1 MNVLSQIIGQK
12 RAEVRDRRTVAYVAD
27 LRARVADMDATRGF
41 EKRLIA
47 DAKPVSL
54 IAEIKKASPSK
65 GVIAEDFDPVSTA
78 NAYESG
84 DASCISVLTD
94 RDYFHGSA
102 DDLAAVRQ
110 AVSLPVLRKDFVVD
124 ELCVL
129 ETREMGADCM
139 LLIAAAL
146 SAMQLQ
152 DYFGLAA
159 EIGLD
164 VLVEAHDA
172 DELGAALNS
181 GAGLIGINNR
191 DLSSFVTDLCV
202 TESLAPL
209 ADGRFVVS
217 ESGIA
222 TRTDVE
228 RVADAGAKGILVGE
242 SLMLAEDPAAACR
255 RLLGK

>member
-1 MNVLSQIIGQK
+1 MNVLSQIIQQK
-12 RAEVRDRRTVAYVAD
+12 KADVRDRRTAAYVAD
-27 LRARVADMDATRGF
+27 LRAQVADMAATRGF
-41 EKRLIA
+41 EDRLLA
-47 DAKPVSL
+47 DAEPIAL

-65 GVIAEDFDPVSTA
+65 GVMAPDFDPVSIA
-78 NAYESG
+78 HAYESG
-84 DASCISVLTD
+84 GASCISVLTD
-94 RDYFHGSA
+94 RDYFEGSA
-102 DDLAAVRQ
+102 EDLAAVRD

-152 DYFGLAA
+152 DYSGMAA

-172 DELGAALNS
+172 DELGAALDA

-191 DLSSFVTDLCV
+191 DLSTFVTDLGV

-209 ADGRFVVS
+209 AAGRFVVS

-222 TRTDVE
+222 TRADVE
-228 RVADAGAKGILVGE
+228 RVAGAGAKGVLVGE

>member
-1 MNVLSQIIGQK
+1 LNVLQQIVAQK
-12 RAEVRDRRTVAYVAD
+12 KAQVRDRRTTGLVAD
-27 LRARVADMDATRGF
+27 LRARVADMAATRGF

-47 DAKPVSL
+47 DAKPIALV
-54 IAEIKKASPSK
+54 AEIKQASPSK

-78 NAYESG
+78 RAYETG
-84 DASCISVLTD
+84 GASCISVLTD
-94 RDYFHGSA
+94 RDYFQGSA
-102 DDLAAVRQ
+102 EDLAAVRQ

-124 ELCVL
+124 ELCIL

-152 DYFGLAA
+152 DYFGQAT

-164 VLVEAHDA
+164 VLVEAHNA
-172 DELGAALNS
+172 DELGTALNS
-181 GAGLIGINNR
+181 GAALIGINNR
-191 DLSSFVTDLCV
+191 DLSTFVTDLSV

-209 ADGRFVVS
+209 ATGRFLVS

-222 TRTDVE
+222 AREDVE
-228 RVADAGAKGILVGE
+228 RVANAGARGILVGE
-242 SLMLAEDPAAACR
+242 SLMVADDPAAACR